1 MAERPGA
8 KLAKRQAM
16 RALIAAALMLGP
28 GPAARAGEG
37 QVSSD
42 AEAVRAAFE
51 SIQKAVE
58 SRDTARLAELIHP
71 RFAMLHALGQTDS
84 REAWFALVKSGRL
97 PRQNAERRELQSEV
111 VVAGD
116 TALIRSLVQ
125 MSYRSEGRTS
135 WMRSAAVF
143 IREGGRWVQINQ
155 QSSYLYDGP
164 ASAPVTLHEFARAF
178 AIPGREGFTI
188 VPRDGYVE
196 LVWRNGAILPL
207 LPIGADRFV
216 AGPTS
221 SIWFVRDSSGR
232 ITGAERVGDDGR
244 VWWTAKAA

>member
-1 MAERPGA
+1 MAERPRA
-8 KLAKRQAM
+8 KLAKRLAM

-28 GPAARAGEG
+28 GLAARAGEG

-42 AEAVRAAFE
+42 AETVRAAFE

-71 RFAMLHALGQTDS
+71 RFAMLHALGQIDS
-84 REAWFALVKSGRL
+84 REAWFALVRSGRL
-97 PRQNAERRELQSEV
+97 PRQDAERRELQSEV

-125 MSYRSEGRTS
+125 MTSRVEGRIS

-143 IREGGRWVQINQ
+143 TREGGRWVQINQ

-164 ASAPVTLHEFARAF
+164 VPAPVALHAF
-178 AIPGREGFTI
+178 RGAFVIAGREGFTI
-188 VPRDGYVE
+188 APRDGYVE

-207 LPIGADRFV
+207 LPLGADRFV
-216 AGPTS
+216 AGPAS
-221 SIWFVRDSSGR
+221 SIRFVRDPSGK

-244 VWWTAKAA
+244 TWWTAKAA